1 MRAAA
6 AEVASAALCACAGG
20 RGGERDGLLRLRR
33 DQSEARFLTVPGGKW
48 VPEPLARVREA
59 FPSSEKG
66 TELQTVKQSRSLLV
80 AVATASAH
88 LPPPAAQ
95 AQQAT

>member
-20 RGGERDGLLRLRR
+20 RGERDGLLRLRR

-48 VPEPLARVREA
+48 VPELLARVREA